1 MQKEKKDDDDEI
13 QKHASEKEEDD
24 EEEQRQER
32 RTFPIQNLPEGV
44 IAHVFS
50 FLPALSVVN
59 CMLSSKQM
67 YRAAMSDGTCWKKQC
82 EKLANIESLVDL
94 REKARRD
101 IFRNSEKDEEKV
113 KESGEYYRK
122 VFIEMQKYPLMRY
135 RFLKTI
141 PTLGL
146 NVQELSREEVE
157 KNR

>member
-1 MQKEKKDDDDEI
+1 
-13 QKHASEKEEDD
+13 
-24 EEEQRQER
+24 
-32 RTFPIQNLPEGV
+32 
-44 IAHVFS
+44 
-50 FLPALSVVN
+50 
-59 CMLSSKQM
+59 
-67 YRAAMSDGTCWKKQC
+67 MSDGTCWKKQC

-157 KNR
+157 KNRSTKKKRVFGGFSFNAAEGYEEEEDATMELEDDDEVSKMDADEKENVSKICSNNKNEPRTAR